1 LTKSLSNTWHRV
13 IVKEAHKEQ
22 AQQWLQDM
30 NIVAHVQGFND
41 DYFDTEL
48 NTIQFT
54 FYEHENSDI
63 SCALK
68 FASKFSKHNEVRT
81 YE

>member
-1 LTKSLSNTWHRV
+1 
-13 IVKEAHKEQ
+13 
-22 AQQWLQDM
+22 M